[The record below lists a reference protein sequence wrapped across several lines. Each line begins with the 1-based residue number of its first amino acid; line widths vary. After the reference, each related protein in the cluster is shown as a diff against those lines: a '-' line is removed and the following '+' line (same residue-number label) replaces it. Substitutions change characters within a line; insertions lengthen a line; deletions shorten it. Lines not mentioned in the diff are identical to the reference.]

1 MRGLNS
7 PLKANLRVYTTEL
20 QLNVNAIAIISN
32 KILIISKDAVH
43 VFAFAIKLLRAM
55 NNIYH
60 T

>member
-32 KILIISKDAVH
+32 KILIISKDAVN
-43 VFAFAIKLLRAM
+43 VFAFAIKLLRALCE
-55 NNIYH
+55 
-60 T
+60 